1 MNVSG
6 YSANDIKLFRAI
18 LDASM
23 AESLACGADIPLDLM
38 TMRLFKAAGKGER
51 DPRRL
56 VAAVLGLDEKPAER
70 SYTFSAGTF
79 SAGA

>member
-6 YSANDIKLFRAI
+6 YSPGDIKLFKAV

-23 AESLACGADIPLDLM
+23 SENIACGADVPLDLM
-38 TMRLFKAAGKGER
+38 TMRLFKAAGEGER

-56 VAAVLGLDEKPAER
+56 VEAVLGLARTQPQA
-70 SYTFSAGTF
+70 SASPFPQIST
-79 SAGA
+79 SL